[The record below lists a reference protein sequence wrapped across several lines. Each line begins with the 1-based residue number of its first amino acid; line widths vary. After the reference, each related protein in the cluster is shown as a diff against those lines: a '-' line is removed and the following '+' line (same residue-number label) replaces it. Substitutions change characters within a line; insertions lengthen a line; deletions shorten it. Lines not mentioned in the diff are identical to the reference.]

1 MINPKEIIDG
11 YLSEGYSRKEALVMA
26 KNDIVKQNVSLSN
39 ANKKAELDRIKNYIP
54 AKPERSVVYGAK
66 KGVM

>member
-1 MINPKEIIDG
+1 
-11 YLSEGYSRKEALVMA
+11 MA